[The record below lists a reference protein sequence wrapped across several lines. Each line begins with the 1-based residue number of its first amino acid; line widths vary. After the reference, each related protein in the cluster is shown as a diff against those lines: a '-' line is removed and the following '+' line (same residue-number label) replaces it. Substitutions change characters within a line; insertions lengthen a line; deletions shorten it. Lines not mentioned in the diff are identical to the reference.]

1 MKKFL
6 IFPMPQQILI
16 GLVFLLPLLWVP
28 FTADVLEFNKQAILL
43 VAAPL
48 LLFLWL
54 LKSVREKEISFS
66 LTAQILAS
74 IVFVVILGGAAL
86 LSQDRW
92 RSIIGFGAESHE
104 SFATILAVAIIAFSA
119 VTILKEKSILLKI
132 LSSFSV
138 SAGLVAIIALVAA
151 FGGLQGLSFP
161 PGFNTIGTLSGFTVF
176 LAAAFLVS
184 FGLIHITR
192 GVIRAIL
199 LLVLITQFIALF
211 ILGTAIGWL
220 LVAVGAAVY
229 FVTLLRNNPDVVP
242 SIPWWF
248 SPPLIVGL
256 ALAFMILQPRSIV
269 RITNIPPEISPSNS
283 ASAYIAAQTLKER
296 PLLGS
301 GPGTWI
307 YDYSKFRRPQPINS
321 TSFWNLRFA
330 EGSSKILSML
340 ATHGM
345 LGWLSWIGVLGVVL
359 LCIIRTLRRA
369 TPSFSPAASGALTLW
384 ITLGVAQFVTT
395 SNITLDFLF
404 WLATAAVIAHIDS
417 SVLHF
422 SLPKASARAAVVG
435 MGASFVAVL
444 LLVSLYGVGTRYV
457 AAIQYTRG
465 IRDIQNNDIE
475 GAIAAISRSATFDSQ
490 NDLYWRS
497 LSDVWLLRLSQH
509 IQQSQQK
516 SDINQEIET
525 AVNSMLQAA
534 TRATI
539 IAPHNVANWTQLA
552 VERTNLIPL
561 GSPAAIPQIVEPA
574 IASWQKAQE
583 LEPSNP
589 FLPTQ
594 RAIVYLNAAD
604 IVQNVGEQAKSQREQ
619 YLTQAAAALEEALK
633 LKADYAPAHFQR
645 ALLAMRQGKT
655 QEAISDL
662 EIAQKLQ
669 PQDITIAAQ
678 LGVLYF
684 NAGRLAGAES
694 LLAAVLKAAQAT
706 GQDHANARYFLGLIA
721 DQQGEKEVAKQHF
734 ERILELNPG
743 NVLIEKILTN
753 LRDQKPALEG
763 LESAPGL
770 VPAVAV
776 SEDES

>member
-1 MKKFL
+1 
-6 IFPMPQQILI
+6 
-16 GLVFLLPLLWVP
+16 
-28 FTADVLEFNKQAILL
+28 
-43 VAAPL
+43 
-48 LLFLWL
+48 
-54 LKSVREKEISFS
+54 
-66 LTAQILAS
+66 
-74 IVFVVILGGAAL
+74 
-86 LSQDRW
+86 
-92 RSIIGFGAESHE
+92 
-104 SFATILAVAIIAFSA
+104 
-119 VTILKEKSILLKI
+119 
-132 LSSFSV
+132 
-138 SAGLVAIIALVAA
+138 
-151 FGGLQGLSFP
+151 
-161 PGFNTIGTLSGFTVF
+161 
-176 LAAAFLVS
+176 
-184 FGLIHITR
+184 
-192 GVIRAIL
+192 
-199 LLVLITQFIALF
+199 
-211 ILGTAIGWL
+211 
-220 LVAVGAAVY
+220 
-229 FVTLLRNNPDVVP
+229 
-242 SIPWWF
+242 
-248 SPPLIVGL
+248 
-256 ALAFMILQPRSIV
+256 
-269 RITNIPPEISPSNS
+269 
-283 ASAYIAAQTLKER
+283 
-296 PLLGS
+296 
-301 GPGTWI
+301 
-307 YDYSKFRRPQPINS
+307 
-321 TSFWNLRFA
+321 
-330 EGSSKILSML
+330 
-340 ATHGM
+340 
-345 LGWLSWIGVLGVVL
+345 
-359 LCIIRTLRRA
+359 
-369 TPSFSPAASGALTLW
+369 
-384 ITLGVAQFVTT
+384 
-395 SNITLDFLF
+395 
-404 WLATAAVIAHIDS
+404 
-417 SVLHF
+417 
-422 SLPKASARAAVVG
+422 
-435 MGASFVAVL
+435 
-444 LLVSLYGVGTRYV
+444 
-457 AAIQYTRG
+457 
-465 IRDIQNNDIE
+465 
-475 GAIAAISRSATFDSQ
+475 
-490 NDLYWRS
+490 
-497 LSDVWLLRLSQH
+497 
-509 IQQSQQK
+509 
-516 SDINQEIET
+516 
-525 AVNSMLQAA
+525 MLQAA

-552 VERTNLIPL
+552 VVRTNLIPL